1 MGRRES
7 KTGRDGKLWL
17 QSIHSFKEYD
27 NEVERKPQ
35 REILDSR
42 KTGYVLN
49 SGDNRNM
56 QGARKTEIRNT
67 DKEAEST
74 EGREET
80 GYQS

>member
-1 MGRRES
+1 MTTAYSFLQRIWQWS
-7 KTGRDGKLWL
+7 WKKT
-17 QSIHSFKEYD
+17 
-27 NEVERKPQ
+27 Q

-42 KTGYVLN
+42 KTGYVQN
-49 SGDNRNM
+49 SGDKRNM
-56 QGARKTEIRNT
+56 QGARKTEIRKT